1 MIWVYI
7 KSWAHRSLNL
17 WAKKA
22 RESILEGLALL
33 LDAEST

>member
-7 KSWAHRSLNL
+7 KSWAHRSLSL
-17 WAKKA
+17 WIRKAKK
-22 RESILEGLALL
+22 SVLEGLALL